1 MTRMPITQRSGRL
14 ETKKAYNKA
23 KMKIVFMGTPAF
35 AARSLQKLIDEGYE
49 IPLVVTQP
57 DRKGNR
63 NKVILSEVRQ
73 LALEHGIETA
83 QPVRIKKDPELIER
97 IAALEPDMIVVAAF
111 GQILPQSVLDIP
123 KLGCINVHGSLL
135 PKLRGAS
142 PMHAAILEGL
152 DESGITIMRMEAGLD
167 TGDMISK
174 VSCDIK
180 GKDFT
185 EVSGIL
191 AEAGAELLAETI
203 PHIADGTAVYEKQND
218 SEATYAGMMKKTD
231 GFTDFDEAAE
241 MVERK
246 IRAFIE
252 WPACYSYLDGQQ
264 IKFYKAEVLAEDPDG
279 EPGTVSGTDKKSYT
293 INCRSGKLRVFEQQ
307 LQGKKRMSAGDFM
320 RGHKLAHGDRFGAEE
335 GL

>member
-1 MTRMPITQRSGRL
+1 
-14 ETKKAYNKA
+14 
-23 KMKIVFMGTPAF
+23 MGTPAF

-63 NKVILSEVRQ
+63 NRMVLSEVRK

-83 QPVRIKKDPELIER
+83 QPVRIKKDPELIGRLAE
-97 IAALEPDMIVVAAF
+97 IAPDMIVVAAF

-142 PMHAAILEGL
+142 PMQAAVLEGL
-152 DESGITIMRMEAGLD
+152 DESGITIMRMAEGLD

-174 VSCDIK
+174 CKCDIR
-180 GKDFT
+180 GRDFT
-185 EVSGIL
+185 EVSEIL
-191 AEAGAELLAETI
+191 AEAGADLLARTI
-203 PHIADGTAVYEKQND
+203 PRIADGTAVYEAQD
-218 SEATYAGMMKKTD
+218 DAEATYAGMISKAD
-231 GFTDFDEAAE
+231 GFTDFNEPAE
-241 MVERK
+241 RIECK

-264 IKFYKAEVLAEDPDG
+264 VKFYKAEVIDEEPDG
-279 EPGTVSGTDKKSYT
+279 EPGTISRTDKKSYF
-293 INCRSGKLRVFEQQ
+293 INCRSGKLRVLEQQ

-320 RGHKLAHGDRFGAEE
+320 RGHKLSNGDRFGAEE
-335 GL
+335 GK